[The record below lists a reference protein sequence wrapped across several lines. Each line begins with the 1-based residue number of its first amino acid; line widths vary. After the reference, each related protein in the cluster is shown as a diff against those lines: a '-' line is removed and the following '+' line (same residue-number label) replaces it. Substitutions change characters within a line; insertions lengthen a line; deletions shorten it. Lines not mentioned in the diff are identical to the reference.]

1 MMPTEIVIE
10 MEEEEITALN
20 EEYGELLGVENLVK
34 EIVMNELKSQK
45 DLKSLREETKILNLG
60 SAKLNAA
67 LGQYEQL
74 VKERIKALAPTVA
87 IPEEALTVTATDTVA
102 VTDTVNSG
110 EPQPIRVGLD
120 VQRVGQDTT
129 VPPSTP
135 PVTNQLLQGDAAVDA
150 KVKAAMAEIRER
162 NKAGAAQAAHRK
174 GATNVHQGGIVAS
187 Q

>member
-1 MMPTEIVIE
+1 MPTEIVIE
-10 MEEEEITALN
+10 LEEEEITALK

-34 EIVMNELKSQK
+34 EIVMNDLKSQQ

-74 VKERIKALAPTVA
+74 VKSRITALAPAVA
-87 IPEEALTVTATDTVA
+87 ETLTVSAAESVVVSDTVG
-102 VTDTVNSG
+102 TT

-120 VQRVGQDTT
+120 VQKVGQDTT
-129 VPPSTP
+129 VPPTTT
-135 PVTNQLLQGDAAVDA
+135 PVTNQLLQGDSGMDA
-150 KVKAAMAEIRER
+150 KVKAAMEEIRTR

-174 GATNVHQGGIVAS
+174 GANSVHQGGIVAS